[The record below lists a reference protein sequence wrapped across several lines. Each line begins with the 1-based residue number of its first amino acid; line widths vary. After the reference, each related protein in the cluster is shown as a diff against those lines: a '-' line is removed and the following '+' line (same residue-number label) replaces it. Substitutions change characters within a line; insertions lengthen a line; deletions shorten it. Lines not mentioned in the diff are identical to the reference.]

1 MANRE
6 DAMRITAEP
15 LQPDTPLY
23 NSRII
28 SSFIKFVER
37 HYDQIDIN
45 EVLHYAKMAPY
56 QVEDDTYWFTQEQ
69 VDCFHEQLVKLT
81 KNENLARDAGRYAV
95 STDSLGVA
103 KSYALGFVNP
113 PKVCEMIKKA
123 VANIVRSCDWEAT
136 RLGPNKVQI
145 KVTPRPGTHE
155 KPYQCENRMGYI
167 ESIFALFKHK
177 LPRIDHT
184 ECIFKGGH
192 CCRYIITWHTFRSGM
207 LRKIRNYLTVSL
219 FAVCLGL
226 VYFTVPEAWVAT
238 LTVSLSVVF
247 ALSYKIWHMEKEEL
261 LTAVQNLTTSTDTLF
276 ERLDTSSKNAELI
289 HELGLTLTKQR
300 HIDGI
305 LKDVAKVLETRLDY
319 DRGMLLLADKERL
332 ALSFRAGFGYTE
344 DQLSFLQKANFRLR
358 TDSKGIL
365 VICFQEGR
373 PFLINDID
381 EIKDDLSSH
390 SLEFV
395 RDMGVKAF
403 ICCPI
408 ICVDDI
414 IGVLAVDNVHTK
426 RVLLQSDI
434 DLLMAL
440 SPEIGISIQNAMV
453 TDSKEKQFNS
463 ILEALASSID
473 ARDPLTAGH
482 SERVTRFA
490 MGIAAEL
497 DLPKDYCEMI
507 RVAALLHDYGKIGVS
522 DSILKKNGSLTAD
535 EYKEIKTHAVKTK
548 EILDKIEFEGIY
560 REVPKIAA
568 SHHEKWDGTGYPN
581 GLKFEEIPLGARILA
596 VADVFEAVTSVRHY
610 RDPMPLYEALGV
622 LASGK
627 NKHFDPLT
635 VDAFVRY
642 YLKQGQLLDSLA
654 QDSVAPIEAVSE
666 SQSPTIT
673 ASESGVL
680 GGISARHLTPFKY
693 NRV

>member
-1 MANRE
+1 
-6 DAMRITAEP
+6 MRMTAESCE
-15 LQPDTPLY
+15 PDSPLY

-28 SSFIKFVER
+28 SSYVRFIER
-37 HYDQIDIN
+37 HYNHVDIN
-45 EVLHYAKMAPY
+45 EVLQHAGMAPY
-56 QVEDDTYWFTQEQ
+56 QVEDDNFWFTQEQ
-69 VDCFHEQLVKLT
+69 VDLFHEKLVKAT
-81 KNENLARDAGRYAV
+81 KNQNIAQDAGRYSV

-113 PKVCEMIKKA
+113 ARACEMIKKA
-123 VANIVRSCDWEAT
+123 VVNIVRSCDWEAT
-136 RLGPNKVQI
+136 RLGPNKMQI

-155 KPYQCENRMGYI
+155 KRYQCENRIGFL

-177 LPRIDHT
+177 LPKIDHT
-184 ECIFKGGH
+184 ECIFKGGN
-192 CCRYIITWHTFRSGM
+192 CCRYIISWHTFRSEV
-207 LRKIRNYLTVSL
+207 LRRVRNYLSMPL
-219 FAVCLGL
+219 SAACLGL
-226 VYFTVPEAWVAT
+226 VFFTIPQAWITSIA
-238 LTVSLSVVF
+238 LSLSVVV
-247 ALSYKIWHMEKEEL
+247 ALSYKIWHMEKTEL
-261 LTAVQNLTTSTDTLF
+261 LSAVQNLTRSTDTLF
-276 ERLDTSSKNAELI
+276 EKLDTSSKNAELM

-300 HIDGI
+300 YIDGI
-305 LKDVAKVLETRLDY
+305 LKDVAKVFEARLDY
-319 DRGMLLLADKERL
+319 DRCIILLADKERTTL
-332 ALSFRAGFGYTE
+332 TYRAGFGHTE
-344 DQLSFLQKANFRLR
+344 EQLFHLQKASFRLR
-358 TDSKGIL
+358 EGSKGML
-365 VICFQEGR
+365 VGCFQEGR

-381 EIKDDLSSH
+381 EIKQDVSPH

-395 RDMGVKAF
+395 RDMGVKSF

-408 ICVDDI
+408 ICVDDV
-414 IGVLAVDNVHTK
+414 IGVLAVDNLNTK
-426 RVLLQSDI
+426 RLLLQSDI

-490 MGIAAEL
+490 LGIAAEM
-497 DLPKDYCEMI
+497 DLSKDYCEMI

-522 DSILKKNGSLTAD
+522 DSILKKNGSLTSD

-560 REVPKIAA
+560 KEVPKIAA

-622 LASGK
+622 ISSGK
-627 NKHFDPLT
+627 NKHFDPLI
-635 VDAFVRY
+635 VDAFIRY

-666 SQSPTIT
+666 RQSPTIT

-680 GGISARHLTPFKY
+680 RGISAQQLTSFKY
-693 NRV
+693 DRV